1 MSRRNRIADTDDL
14 ETLSAKLI
22 RQAEAK
28 DRGRYT
34 TDAQRLRVLAAF
46 SRMMMRVEEGLAQ
59 KYGTPLINQGRM
71 TRAADG
77 DTLFVRTP
85 DESLVR
91 IRLYGVDAPEL
102 SQPFG
107 KQARDFLDRWKYRK
121 LGWETVRSDR
131 WGRIVAI
138 VYGPE
143 DGPSINGRLVEAGLA
158 WVSSDFCGREI
169 CRRWERIMEIAMEER
184 RGLWAQESPESP
196 WDYRGG
202 NEDD

>member
-1 MSRRNRIADTDDL
+1 MRRNRLADTDDL

-28 DRGRYT
+28 ERSRHT
-34 TDAQRLRVLAAF
+34 TDAQRLRILGAAA
-46 SRMMMRVEEGLAQ
+46 RMMLKVEERLVQ
-59 KYGTPLINQGRM
+59 KYGAPLINQGRM
-71 TRAADG
+71 ERAADG
-77 DTLFVRTP
+77 DTLYIRRP
-85 DESLVR
+85 DEVLLRV
-91 IRLYGVDAPEL
+91 RLYGVDAPEI

-107 KQARDFLDRWKYRK
+107 PQARDFLARWKYRK

-158 WVSSDFCGREI
+158 WVSTDFCGREI
-169 CRRWERIMEIAMEER
+169 CRRWERMMKIAMEER
-184 RGLWAQESPESP
+184 RGLWVQESPESP

-202 NEDD
+202 MADD